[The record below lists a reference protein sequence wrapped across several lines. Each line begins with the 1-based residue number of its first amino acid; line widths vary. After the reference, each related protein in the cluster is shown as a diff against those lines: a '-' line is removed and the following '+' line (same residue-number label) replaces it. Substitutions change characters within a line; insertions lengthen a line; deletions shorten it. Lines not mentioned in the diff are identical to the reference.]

1 MGKPTKHT
9 HGMNLIVEA
18 MLDPYIDAPHGHI
31 TVQLGVGTFKEFHKS
46 L

>member
-9 HGMNLIVEA
+9 RNESYCRSDA
-18 MLDPYIDAPHGHI
+18 RSIDAPHGHI